1 MKNTLRDNQEIL
13 KASKNNHNSSK
24 ALRRVCSWL
33 VRILWGRSTSSV
45 IYDFVIQVIS
55 EKTMPSKAFTS
66 KFETYLYMK
75 VIVIINN
82 YKYFKLSCKFVFVKL
97 QISFLFCLRNKK
109 QKSSFN
115 QVGGLVTRNVF
126 VFCLSRVERY
136 FKAIPNL
143 ADLYFFFIWIFLHVI
158 PVRIIVLWYSITS
171 KYN

>member
-13 KASKNNHNSSK
+13 KASKNNHNSLK

-33 VRILWGRSTSSV
+33 ARIFWGRSTSSF
-45 IYDFVIQVIS
+45 IYDFLIQVIS
-55 EKTMPSKAFTS
+55 DKKVCNKAFTC
-66 KFETYLYMK
+66 KFERYLYMK

-126 VFCLSRVERY
+126 AFYLSRVERY

-143 ADLYFFFIWIFLHVI
+143 TDLYNGIFLHVI